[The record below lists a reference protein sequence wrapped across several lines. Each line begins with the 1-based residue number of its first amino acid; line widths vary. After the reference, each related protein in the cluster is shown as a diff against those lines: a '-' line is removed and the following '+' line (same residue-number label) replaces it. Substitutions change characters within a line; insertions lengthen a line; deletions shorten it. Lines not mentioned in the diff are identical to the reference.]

1 MTNENYYKIMRI
13 YNRGIITGLQRWI
26 VGVRSAAKY
35 THTRTHF
42 VRIMYKVGGTRT
54 IQVTRTRGQ
63 TRLYIKCITK
73 LLLHSIGISRRLRII
88 HPLSPPFMLLPETL
102 TFSRYYNVNEP
113 TTTNVN
119 WHYRSRKVGRKKGE
133 KKKNVGIIREK
144 AEEGN
149 LCVFRRGRRIND
161 I

>member
-1 MTNENYYKIMRI
+1 MDCRCAISCEIHTHIH
-13 YNRGIITGLQRWI
+13 
-26 VGVRSAAKY
+26 
-35 THTRTHF
+35 THTRTHALCADNGG
-42 VRIMYKVGGTRT
+42 YKVGGTRT

-113 TTTNVN
+113 TTANVN
-119 WHYRSRKVGRKKGE
+119 WHYRSRKEGRKK
-133 KKKNVGIIREK
+133 
-144 AEEGN
+144 EERGN
-149 LCVFRRGRRIND
+149 YPWESRGGQFVCFSKRAKDQRYIGQYD
-161 I
+161 HKY

>member
-1 MTNENYYKIMRI
+1 MRI

-113 TTTNVN
+113 TTANVN

-149 LCVFRRGRRIND
+149 LCVFRRGWRINRYIGQYD
-161 I
+161 HKY

>member
-1 MTNENYYKIMRI
+1 MRI

-119 WHYRSRKVGRKKGE
+119 WHYRSRKIGRKKEE
-133 KKKNVGIIREK
+133 KKRRTWELSVRKQRRAICVFF
-144 AEEGN
+144 EEGEGSTIY
-149 LCVFRRGRRIND
+149 RSIWS
-161 I
+161 